1 MQPSSI
7 NHKLVNIQSEPR
19 PPKNKSKGKSLD
31 TIVNTTIRRSSSEES
46 LKLESK
52 KIKATETKRSKRDLV
67 KGLSSRLIAPISKV
81 RSKDTLLV
89 MEGSTAKDTTYKIVR
104 GEDGKK
110 VDGNADI
117 CYINPALGLIYI
129 VDGAGHSNPVM
140 KKDLDEVFARFTPG
154 YENSISKGKFKKLES
169 VKDHLCNEMNR
180 LHDIIRELASGAAA
194 KTSSL
199 GTSFIDSTDD
209 FDVSKLP
216 AMSFAQVIT
225 IKGQNYLLS
234 SQFGDTSFVIQRAN
248 GELDFSLLE
257 PKQDE
262 PVGQRHINQS
272 RVHVTPISSGDRIIA
287 SSDGIMEFIEQAD
300 FETVINEHPTSD
312 AIELLNIFKSLVFE
326 KGKQLSE
333 RYTEAELIQATDPRN
348 QDALLGANR
357 RALKIHDPDDRR
369 RYDDLSLGVMTIN

>member
-1 MQPSSI
+1 
-7 NHKLVNIQSEPR
+7 
-19 PPKNKSKGKSLD
+19 
-31 TIVNTTIRRSSSEES
+31 
-46 LKLESK
+46 
-52 KIKATETKRSKRDLV
+52 
-67 KGLSSRLIAPISKV
+67 
-81 RSKDTLLV
+81 
-89 MEGSTAKDTTYKIVR
+89 
-104 GEDGKK
+104 
-110 VDGNADI
+110 
-117 CYINPALGLIYI
+117 
-129 VDGAGHSNPVM
+129 M

-216 AMSFAQVIT
+216 AMSFAQVIS

-234 SQFGDTSFVIQRAN
+234 TQFGDTSFVIQRAN

-300 FETVINEHPTSD
+300 FENVINKHPTSD
-312 AIELLNIFKSLVFE
+312 AKELLNIFKSLVFE
-326 KGKQLSE
+326 KGKELSE